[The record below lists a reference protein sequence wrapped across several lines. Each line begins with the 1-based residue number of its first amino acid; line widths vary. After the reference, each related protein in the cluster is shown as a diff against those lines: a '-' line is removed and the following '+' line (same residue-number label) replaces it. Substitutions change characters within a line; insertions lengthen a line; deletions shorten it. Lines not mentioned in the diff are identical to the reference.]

1 MNDYEIKTAHYRFTC
16 PLTGKIIRIGDL
28 YIERD
33 GIAMSI
39 EAGLPTRKLKPINL
53 K

>member
-1 MNDYEIKTAHYRFTC
+1 MNYEVKTAHYRFTC
-16 PLTGKIIRIGDL
+16 PITGKAIRKGDL
-28 YIERD
+28 YIECD

-39 EAGLPTRKLKPINL
+39 EAGLPAKRLKPINL